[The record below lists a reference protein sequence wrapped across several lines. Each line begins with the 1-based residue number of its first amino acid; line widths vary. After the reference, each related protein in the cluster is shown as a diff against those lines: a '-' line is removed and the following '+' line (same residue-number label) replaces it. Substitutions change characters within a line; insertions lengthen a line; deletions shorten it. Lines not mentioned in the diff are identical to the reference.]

1 MSSPLEDY
9 IESCNGKI
17 NAAMTAYVANLQE
30 VASVVPSI
38 AADVVKELET
48 QRSHLKLVASE
59 NYCSLNTQ
67 AAMGNLL
74 TDKYA
79 EGYADHRYYGGCVM

>member
-1 MSSPLEDY
+1 MTPLQEY
-9 IESCNGKI
+9 LSGKTPDQI
-17 NAAMTAYVANLQE
+17 NTAMTAYVANLTQ
-30 VASVVPSI
+30 VATVNPDI

-48 QRSHLKLVASE
+48 QRGHLKLVASE
-59 NYCSLNTQ
+59 NYCSLATQ

-79 EGYADHRYYGGCVM
+79 EGYPEHLFC